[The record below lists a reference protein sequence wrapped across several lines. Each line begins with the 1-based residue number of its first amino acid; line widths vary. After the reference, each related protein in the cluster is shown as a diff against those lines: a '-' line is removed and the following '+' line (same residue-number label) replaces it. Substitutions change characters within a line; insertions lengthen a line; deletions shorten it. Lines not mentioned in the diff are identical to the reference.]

1 MTAQSAAA
9 GVTPRVRVDL
19 GRLLANAELAAAE
32 RPLSS
37 IAVDLTADAWGHGA
51 QEVEKR
57 LRRAGVRRFVTGRR
71 SESDT
76 LDPADVYGQRSDGGR
91 ARPVLRM
98 EAMVLLV
105 KQLRAGEGVS
115 YGYDHRAEHDTRIA
129 LVSAGYAHGVM
140 RSLGG
145 RADVSIDGVRHPII
159 GRIAMDA
166 CVIDVGTA
174 PVERG
179 ATAVLLG
186 DPERA
191 EPTLAEWFQPTGE
204 TAAALLAAVGSRAR
218 REYQG

>member
-1 MTAQSAAA
+1 MTGQSAAA

-19 GRLLANAELAAAE
+19 GRLRSNVEFAAAG

-51 QEVEKR
+51 REVEER
-57 LRRAGVRRFVTGRR
+57 LRRAGVRRFVTQTT
-71 SESDT
+71 STWDA
-76 LDPADVYGQRSDGGR
+76 LDPADVYGQGSDRGP
-91 ARPVLRM
+91 ALPVLRM

-115 YGYDHRAEHDTRIA
+115 YGYEHRAKHDTRIA

-145 RADVSIDGVRHPII
+145 RAAVSIDGVRHPIV

-166 CVIDVGTA
+166 CVVDVGMA

-186 DPERA
+186 DPERG
-191 EPTLAEWFQPTGE
+191 EPALSEWFEPTGE
-204 TAAALLAAVGSRAR
+204 TAAPLLAAVGRRTR
-218 REYQG
+218 REYHE